1 MAFDET
7 AAREF
12 LADPRVGIF
21 AVAAE
26 SGPPAATP
34 VWYLYEP
41 GGNVRI
47 VTSASTRKA
56 KLLAHAGAATLVV
69 EESAQNATFVAVD
82 LELVDVREAE
92 SADDRELASRYLE
105 GEAIDRFVEMA
116 SEHMPDEN
124 VYTFR
129 PTKWRFASMSV

>member
-1 MAFDET
+1 MAFDEK

-12 LADPRVGIF
+12 LAETRVGIF

-26 SGPPAATP
+26 NGPPAATP

-41 GGNVRI
+41 GGNLRI

-56 KLLAHAGAATLVV
+56 KLLARTGTATLVV
-69 EESAQNATFVAVD
+69 EESGQNATFVAID
-82 LELVDVREAE
+82 MELVDTRDAE
-92 SADDRELASRYLE
+92 PADDRELASRYLE
-105 GEAIDRFVEMA
+105 GEAVERFVDMA
-116 SEHMPDEN
+116 VEHMPDEKI
-124 VYTFR
+124 YTFR